1 MLICEMRERVVQW
14 RYSIQE
20 SLWFLPSVLTFTG
33 AVLALV
39 MVRIDHSLGLDQRES
54 RFWAFGGGAEGA
66 RGVLQAIAG
75 SLITVTG
82 TVFSITIVTLQLAS
96 TQFTPRVLSTFT
108 RDRGV
113 QLVFGVFIATFT
125 YAILVL
131 REVRSKQDDFESF
144 VPSISVLVAILLVL
158 VCVGFLIYIIHH
170 VAQMI
175 RVPAVVERVVQDGER
190 LINER
195 FPSKI
200 GDPIYA
206 NELIDPPSGK
216 SHTVVRSTRAGY
228 LQSIAVDALFGLATD
243 GPMTIRLELLI
254 GSFVFEG
261 ETIATIWPMT
271 DSVHATLDTIRD
283 SQILGAER
291 TLAADVALPI
301 RQLADIAIKALSPG
315 INDPTTAVACI
326 DRLGHLLLRMAR
338 LDDPPSAYCRQ
349 NSSVRLIVPSATI
362 PYLLEEAFGQ
372 IRHFGANDAH
382 VMAHLIDVLERMVE
396 LAPPARQFVI
406 RQQAELCRSAIRR
419 ETVS

>member
-1 MLICEMRERVVQW
+1 MRERVIQW
-14 RYSIQE
+14 RYAIQE
-20 SLWFLPSVLTFTG
+20 SLWFLPSILTLTG
-33 AVLALV
+33 ALLALL
-39 MVRIDHSLGLDQRES
+39 MVRLDQALGLDQREG

-96 TQFTPRVLSTFT
+96 TQFTPRVLRTFT

-113 QLVFGVFIATFT
+113 QLVFGVFIGTFT

-131 REVRSKQDDFESF
+131 REVRSKQEDFESF

-175 RVPAVVERVVQDGER
+175 RVPAVIARVVQDGER

-200 GDPIYA
+200 GEPINA
-206 NELIDPPSGK
+206 HELTDLRSEE
-216 SHTVVRSTRAGY
+216 SHTVVRTTRAGY
-228 LQSIAVDALFGLATD
+228 LQSIAVDALFDCATERA
-243 GPMTIRLELLI
+243 MTIRLEFPI

-261 ETIATIWPMT
+261 ETIATIWPMA
-271 DSVHATLDTIRD
+271 DSPHATLETIRD
-283 SQILGAER
+283 SHVLGVER
-291 TLAADVALPI
+291 TLVADIALPI

-326 DRLGHLLLRMAR
+326 DRLGHLLLRVAR
-338 LDDPPSAYCRQ
+338 QDDPPPAYRRDG
-349 NSSVRLIVPSATI
+349 SSVQLIVPSTTL
-362 PYLLEEAFGQ
+362 PYLLDVAFGQ
-372 IRHFGANDAH
+372 IRHFGAGDAY
-382 VMAHLIDVLERMVE
+382 VMAHLVDVLERMGE

-406 RQQAELCRSAIRR
+406 LRLAEQCRSPRQQER
-419 ETVS
+419 VS